1 MFSLITFFLFRIN
14 CNLFLFILSFT
25 GTRNW
30 TVFFLF
36 LTFQLFFGTTISKF
50 CRLCALYRNIW
61 CVTCRTKNKKD
72 SAITYSCKDWKIY
85 LDFLL
90 RGSRKHPYLP
100 YDRKTFSKTWTPTT
114 LKIPI
119 ELPFFCSLIYIFGLF
134 PENFSIPSGG
144 SRERF
149 WNCTSMKQKTKFPRN
164 YNFWL

>member
-72 SAITYSCKDWKIY
+72 SAITYSCKGWKIY

-119 ELPFFCSLIYIFGLF
+119 ELPFFLFFNLHFWSLPWEFFNPFRG
-134 PENFSIPSGG
+134 E
-144 SRERF
+144 
-149 WNCTSMKQKTKFPRN
+149 
-164 YNFWL
+164 